1 MAKDRNTMA
10 KRQREV
16 EKREKAARELEK
28 KETRK
33 RDRDK
38 DACDPPIE
46 DGETRVLRIFRRF
59 LMAPGQMLCL
69 TTADE
74 VSLMPALNRLIHAG
88 FLISEKFNGSY
99 SLTQEGYDLMKFQN
113 RNLAKFGNTTVQP

>member
-1 MAKDRNTMA
+1 MA

-16 EKREKAARELEK
+16 EKREKAARKLEK
-28 KETRK
+28 KESRK

-38 DACDPPIE
+38 EACDSRPLD

-69 TTADE
+69 TAPD
-74 VSLMPALNRLIHAG
+74 VASLMPALNSLMLSG
-88 FLISEKFNGSY
+88 FLMSEEFQGRY
-99 SLTQEGYDLMKFQN
+99 SLTQAGYHLM
-113 RNLAKFGNTTVQP
+113 RNQT

>member
-10 KRQREV
+10 KRQREM
-16 EKREKAARELEK
+16 EKREKAARKLEK

-33 RDRDK
+33 RERDK
-38 DACDPPIE
+38 DAEDSLPGD
-46 DGETRVLRIFRRF
+46 DGETRVLRLFRRF

-69 TTADE
+69 TSADE
-74 VSLMPALNRLIHAG
+74 VCLMPALERLIRSG

-99 SLTQEGYDLMKFQN
+99 SLTEEGYHLMKIQE
-113 RNLAKFGNTTVQP
+113 